1 MKRKKY
7 SLQIFVIFA
16 VAAAAYGNKVTFDDG
31 VCMTPG
37 GIKQCKGKKIIA
49 SPAQGNRGK
58 CARTRAVE
66 MFLEIAG
73 KRGTNCVELPEL
85 GEDEWVDENKLFFV
99 ESSGKTRTINHVS
112 SNDLVPL
119 THIRIYIGRPYIKT
133 RQLCAVESA
142 VRNANVTVILI
153 VTSSRLDLD
162 ANNATRQIHDLSR
175 GQRGARP
182 NDGVAGSLH
191 IRTVDPIRLFARCAQ
206 INDPARTRLGN
217 GPVLPCSDLG
227 RAEER
232 IASSVEATMQ
242 F

>member
-7 SLQIFVIFA
+7 LLQFFVIFA
-16 VAAAAYGNKVTFDDG
+16 VVTAYGNKVTFDDG

-49 SPAQGNRGK
+49 SPAQGNHGK
-58 CARTRAVE
+58 CAKPRAVE
-66 MFLEIAG
+66 MFLEIAEKG
-73 KRGTNCVELPEL
+73 GTNWVELPEL

-119 THIRIYIGRPYIKT
+119 THIRIYIYIGRPYIQT

-153 VTSSRLDLD
+153 VTSPRLDLD

-206 INDPARTRLGN
+206 INDPARTMVERT
-217 GPVLPCSDLG
+217 VPCSDLG